1 MPPLSG
7 FISGHNFWTLP
18 SLGDYSFGHNIFK
31 VIESVYI
38 LKKKLGIVVPK
49 VSMTQ
54 SIVLNVLSFDVLD

>member
-1 MPPLSG
+1 VLPLSG

-18 SLGDYSFGHNIFK
+18 SLRDNSFGYNIFK
-31 VIESVYI
+31 VIESIYI
-38 LKKKLGIVVPK
+38 LKKKHGIVVPK